1 MRLRLARRGADLR
14 VFNRKL
20 SAAEIDLI
28 YSPVATKLRS
38 EPPAAV

>member
-1 MRLRLARRGADLR
+1 MRLRLARADLR